1 MNLIHPADLK
11 NRQVLILGLGSFGG
25 GAGCARALH
34 ELGAKV
40 TVSDLRPAS
49 KLETSVNSLAGY
61 AIDFVFEEHPES
73 LFEQADVVVVNP
85 AVPNEAP
92 IWDLARKHNCE
103 LTTEI
108 NLAIACSAN
117 IPTIAITGTHG
128 KSTCA
133 SLLHHLLGENTL
145 LAGNL
150 GGSFLEQV
158 LSRPDLETIVL
169 EMSSFQCERLIAP
182 PAWPKVA
189 VLTCFGID
197 HLDRHGDLE
206 SYAAAKRRLLE
217 YQDDSCFAL
226 IAGGDAESTHW
237 SRAAKGNWEELD
249 GWKINDFDLS
259 AADLPFTESFRMPS
273 MFAAL
278 RSLRILGRECV
289 GLNQYP
295 GLEHRMQRFVDI
307 HDRVIID
314 NGVATHPTPTAAAL
328 YSIEGKK
335 VLLAGGKDKSLDL
348 SDIMSALGKK
358 TRLHLHGAGG
368 LRLAQ
373 LCDKTKTDYAFH
385 ENFEIAAERALSG
398 LQSDET
404 LLFSPSFSSF
414 DEFNNFSE
422 RAQLF
427 LKLTEDIPVSKA

>member
-1 MNLIHPADLK
+1 
-11 NRQVLILGLGSFGG
+11 
-25 GAGCARALH
+25 
-34 ELGAKV
+34 
-40 TVSDLRPAS
+40 
-49 KLETSVNSLAGY
+49 
-61 AIDFVFEEHPES
+61 
-73 LFEQADVVVVNP
+73 
-85 AVPNEAP
+85 
-92 IWDLARKHNCE
+92 
-103 LTTEI
+103 
-108 NLAIACSAN
+108 
-117 IPTIAITGTHG
+117 
-128 KSTCA
+128 
-133 SLLHHLLGENTL
+133 L

-169 EMSSFQCERLIAP
+169 EISSFQCERLIAP
-182 PAWPKVA
+182 PAWPHIA
-189 VLTCFGID
+189 VLTCFGAD

-226 IAGGDAESTHW
+226 IAGGDAESTNW

-259 AADLPFTESFRMPS
+259 AEDLPFTESFRMPS

-278 RSLRILGRECV
+278 RSLRILKRECV
-289 GLNQYP
+289 GLGQYP

-307 HDRVIID
+307 HDRVII
-314 NGVATHPTPTAAAL
+314 NNAVATHPTPTAAAL
-328 YSIEGKK
+328 ASIRGKK

-348 SDIMSALGKK
+348 SDIISASREK

-373 LCDKTKTDYAFH
+373 LCNEAKIDCTFH
-385 ENFEIAAERALSG
+385 ENFEIAAEVALSS

-427 LKLTEDIPVSKA
+427 LKLTEEIPVSKA